1 MTQQLRAVAGV
12 GSAVATRR
20 RTDHRRSVAK
30 ATAAQWLFIV
40 PAAIY
45 LLVFFGYP
53 LVKNLTM
60 SFQSYTTATFY
71 TGQSPWNGLTNY
83 RYIFRSASMPFH
95 ELLTNTALFCVGS
108 IIGQFVIGLAMALF
122 FRRNFRLNSLLR
134 SLILLPWL
142 LPLVVAGTVW
152 KAMLNQT
159 GVLNTLL
166 STLHL
171 NSGDG
176 IAWLVSPSLALFSV
190 VVVNIWLGIPFNM
203 VILYGGL
210 QDIPSDLYEA
220 AAIDGATGWRAFRNV
235 TWPLLRPVV
244 TVVVVLGFIYTV
256 KVLDIVL
263 VLTGGGPAN
272 ATQTLATAS
281 YQLSFGIFNFGA
293 GAAMGNVLVVISLV
307 AAVVYLRFNRR
318 ATEVSR

>member
-1 MTQQLRAVAGV
+1 VARARV
-12 GSAVATRR
+12 G
-20 RTDHRRSVAK
+20 
-30 ATAAQWLFIV
+30 QWLFIV
-40 PAAIY
+40 PAVVY
-45 LLVFFGYP
+45 LLIFFGYP
-53 LVKNLTM
+53 LVKNVTM

-71 TGQSPWNGLTNY
+71 TGQSPWDGLANY
-83 RYIFRSASMPFH
+83 RFIFDSQSMPFT
-95 ELLTNTALFCVGS
+95 ELLSNTALFAVGS
-108 IIGQFVIGLAMALF
+108 IIGQFVIGLAIALF
-122 FRRNFRLNSLLR
+122 FRRSFRLNSVLR

-142 LPLVVAGTVW
+142 LPLVVGGTVW
-152 KAMLNQT
+152 KAILDQT

-166 STLHL
+166 EDLHL
-171 NSGDG
+171 SSGAG

-190 VVVNIWLGIPFNM
+190 VIVNIWLGIPFNM

-210 QDIPSDLYEA
+210 QDIPTDLYEA

-244 TVVVVLGFIYTV
+244 TVVIVLGFIYTV

-263 VLTGGGPAN
+263 VLTNGGPAN

-307 AAVVYLRFNRR
+307 AAVIYLRLNRR
-318 ATEVSR
+318 SNEVSR